1 LDDEV
6 NIKEKLDMGDS
17 DGDLFSSWEIDDSVE
32 TVGVMMQDSQGS
44 GNGKK
49 MRRKLWMWG
58 FRLLKQEKQN
68 QAGWVRRTSRL
79 KVLKILK

>member
-49 MRRKLWMWG
+49 
-58 FRLLKQEKQN
+58 
-68 QAGWVRRTSRL
+68 
-79 KVLKILK
+79 